1 MTLKPRC
8 LAFAGGLLW
17 GLCMLVT
24 TLISANTGYATEFLE
39 VMASI
44 YPGYSISLSGSII
57 GMLYGFIDGF
67 AGLYVLAWLYNRL
80 EREK

>member
-1 MTLKPRC
+1 
-8 LAFAGGLLW
+8 
-17 GLCMLVT
+17 MLVT